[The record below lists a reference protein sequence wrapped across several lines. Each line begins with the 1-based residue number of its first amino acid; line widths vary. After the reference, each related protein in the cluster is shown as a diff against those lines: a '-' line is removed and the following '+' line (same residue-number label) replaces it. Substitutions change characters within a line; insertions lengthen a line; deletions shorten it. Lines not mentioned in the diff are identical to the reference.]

1 MTADRELQERAL
13 SALDRESALRPAGI
27 GVVVKHGIVTL
38 LGQVEA
44 LCERWAAERAIRD
57 VPGVRAVANELIVGR
72 KRPGG
77 GPLLAEAVARA
88 LSWTMDIPSSAIKA
102 SVWDGWVT
110 LTGTVDRDDQRLAA
124 ERAVRT
130 VPGVTSVFNA
140 IAVRDPERFVAG
152 DWFVEEH
159 VGVPQ

>member
-1 MTADRELQERAL
+1 MTADRELQERVLAT
-13 SALDRESALRPAGI
+13 LDRETVLRPAGI
-27 GVVVKHGIVTL
+27 GVVVRHGIVTL
-38 LGQVEA
+38 LGHVA
-44 LCERWAAERAIRD
+44 SLGERWAAERAIRG
-57 VPGVRAVANELIVGR
+57 VAGVRAMANDLIVGHD
-72 KRPGG
+72 RPGR

-88 LSWTMDIPSSAIKA
+88 LAWTADLPSSAIRVI
-102 SVWDGWVT
+102 VWDGWVT

-140 IAVRDPERFVAG
+140 LVVRYPERIVAG
-152 DWFVEEH
+152 DWFADEH